1 MKMTKKIVALL
12 LIALLLFSLPACKEN
27 VQNTHLDWL
36 YIPSSAATGAL
47 TEDGYYYARN
57 SILNYADLA
66 TETSVVLCQKP
77 GCKHELGL
85 EGAAQCDAEVRA
97 QRMVFGNDTLY
108 YVDLGTLYSRNATGG
123 DLKELGT
130 LAKELVEEGTSV
142 DVYPLAVS
150 NGYLYYEGTIKE
162 IKQTASGGTSST
174 SAGSCIG
181 RFNLALRKDELLV
194 VLRQEKFI
202 EGVEVIAARENGI
215 LYKYEEGLDP
225 EQDWKET
232 EAKKYTE
239 ALNKMSVQFKHL
251 DLTTG
256 ETTVL
261 LTTTHSEC
269 KSVLDLENGK
279 IIYNKPSNGAEY
291 EITSYDLN
299 TGKVETVY
307 KGDFSSSYYGKGYWL
322 RTKWLD
328 AQGKTAERHIYDMNT
343 EKTLPYELKGN
354 FTVINKSE
362 YGLVMLDFVTG
373 IRSYVSLE
381 SLADGLQEED
391 LKFLYSNS

>member
-1 MKMTKKIVALL
+1 MTRKIVALL
-12 LIALLLFSLPACKEN
+12 LIAVLMLSLPACKEN

-66 TETSVVLCQKP
+66 TGTSVVLCQKP
-77 GCKHELGL
+77 GCKHEYGL
-85 EGAAQCDAEVRA
+85 EGAAKCDAEVRA
-97 QRMVFGNDTLY
+97 QFMVFSNDTLY
-108 YVDLGTLYSRNATGG
+108 YVDRGTLYSRNATGG

-130 LAKELVEEGTSV
+130 LAKELIEKGISV
-142 DVYPLAVS
+142 DVFPKAVY

-174 SAGSCIG
+174 SAGSCFG

-194 VLRQEKFI
+194 VLEQERYD
-202 EGVEVIAARENGI
+202 EGIKVFAVRENGI

-225 EQDWKET
+225 GQDWLET
-232 EAKKYTE
+232 ETKKRTE
-239 ALNKMSVQFKHL
+239 ARNKMSVQIKHL

-261 LTTTHSEC
+261 LTTTYSEC
-269 KSVLDLENGK
+269 KAVLDLENGK
-279 IIYNKPSNGAEY
+279 IIYNKPSNGDEC
-291 EITSYDLN
+291 EISSYDLN

-307 KGDFSSSYYGKGYWL
+307 KGEFSLSHYGQGYWL
-322 RTKWLD
+322 GTKWLD

-343 EKTLPYELKGN
+343 EKTLPYELEGN
-354 FTVINKSE
+354 FTVTNKSE

-391 LKFLYSNS
+391 LKFLYGNS

>member
-1 MKMTKKIVALL
+1 MTRKIVALL
-12 LIALLLFSLPACKEN
+12 LIGVVLLSLPACKEEPK
-27 VQNTHLDWL
+27 NTHSDWL

-85 EGAAQCDAEVRA
+85 EGAAKCDAEVRIPW
-97 QRMVFGNDTLY
+97 MVFGNDTLY

-130 LAKELVEEGTSV
+130 LAKELVEDGISV
-142 DVYPLAVS
+142 DVSPKVVS
-150 NGYLYYEGTIKE
+150 NGYLYYGGTIKE

-174 SAGSCIG
+174 SAGSCFG

-194 VLRQEKFI
+194 VLEPERYN
-202 EGVEVIAARENGI
+202 EGIKVIAARENDI
-215 LYKYEEGLDP
+215 LYLHHEGLDP
-225 EQDWKET
+225 EQDWEKVD
-232 EAKKYTE
+232 AKKRLE
-239 ALNKMSVQFKHL
+239 AQKKMPVHINHLN
-251 DLTTG
+251 TATG

-261 LTTTHSEC
+261 FTTTYAEC

-279 IIYNKPSNGAEY
+279 IIYNKPSNGIEH
-291 EITSYDLN
+291 EISSYDLN

-322 RTKWLD
+322 RYKLLD
-328 AQGKTAERHIYDMNT
+328 AKTAEYHIYDNT
-343 EKTLPYELKGN
+343 GKTLPYELEGN
-354 FTVINKSE
+354 FTVTNKSAN
-362 YGLVMLDFVTG
+362 GMVMMDFATG
-373 IRSYVSLE
+373 IYSFVSFD